1 LALTPQLAATVP
13 ATAANVRL
21 LPAPIP
27 SVPDTTAS
35 LGLMPRLAGEVPALS
50 TDLALLPGMAT
61 PLPTVTGKARLRPYL
76 SESVPGV
83 SVAGTLVPKLQ
94 GRLSAASAEANLPV
108 MPRSISPVGVDA
120 ILSPVLPHT
129 SPTIAGKMML
139 APQVAGSVPRVTG
152 ALSLTPHVTSQPFSV
167 PNVYTAMSST
177 DARPSENEPVPVVSQ
192 QDGLSLE
199 RARLL
204 GTTRG
209 VSVGTP
215 QPSVSEDG
223 IQAIRYLMET
233 ALAKLD
239 ALAER
244 PIAVSV
250 TTCLDGRQIAQS
262 VYKDLRERKVKN
274 YETL

>member
-1 LALTPQLAATVP
+1 M
-13 ATAANVRL
+13 L
-21 LPAPIP
+21 L
-27 SVPDTTAS
+27 
-35 LGLMPRLAGEVPALS
+35 E
-50 TDLALLPGMAT
+50 
-61 PLPTVTGKARLRPYL
+61 
-76 SESVPGV
+76 
-83 SVAGTLVPKLQ
+83 
-94 GRLSAASAEANLPV
+94 
-108 MPRSISPVGVDA
+108 
-120 ILSPVLPHT
+120 
-129 SPTIAGKMML
+129 
-139 APQVAGSVPRVTG
+139 PQVAGSVPRVTG
-152 ALSLTPHVTSQPFSV
+152 NLSLTPNVTPQPFRV
-167 PNVYTAMSST
+167 PDVFT
-177 DARPSENEPVPVVSQ
+177 DVPATRILPSENDPVPVVSREN
-192 QDGLSLE
+192 GLSPE

-204 GTTRG
+204 GATRG
-209 VSVGTP
+209 VFVGTP